1 MKTILETKMEMVKR
15 HKELAECL
23 KNVTDDLLENQ
34 KKSDNYNKTMQKRFS
49 DFDKKDKEIEED
61 LKSLTKEVDQLLK
74 DMGIE

>member
-15 HKELAECL
+15 HRDFAECL
-23 KNVTDDLLENQ
+23 NDSFNRIEENQ
-34 KKSDNYNKTMQKRFS
+34 KEFDDYNKEMEKGLS

-61 LKSLTKEVDQLLK
+61 LKSLTKEIDQLLK

>member
-1 MKTILETKMEMVKR
+1 MKTILEAKMEMVKR

-34 KKSDNYNKTMQKRFS
+34 KEFDDYNKEMGKGLS

>member
-23 KNVTDDLLENQ
+23 NDSFNRIEKNQ
-34 KKSDNYNKTMQKRFS
+34 KEFDDYNKEMEKRFS
-49 DFDKKDKEIEED
+49 DFDKKDKEIEKD
-61 LKSLTKEVDQLLK
+61 LKSLTKEIDQLLK